1 MQHPKNLLKSE
12 IPEKSKLKSRLH
24 LEQKNFASRMKSNL
38 LEKKDSDSK
47 TRLLHNR
54 KMERTR
60 ISKRSMMK
68 RQTSLLKTMTRL
80 IEKKRSRE

>member
-1 MQHPKNLLKSE
+1 
-12 IPEKSKLKSRLH
+12 
-24 LEQKNFASRMKSNL
+24 MKSNL

-47 TRLLHNR
+47 TRLLYNR